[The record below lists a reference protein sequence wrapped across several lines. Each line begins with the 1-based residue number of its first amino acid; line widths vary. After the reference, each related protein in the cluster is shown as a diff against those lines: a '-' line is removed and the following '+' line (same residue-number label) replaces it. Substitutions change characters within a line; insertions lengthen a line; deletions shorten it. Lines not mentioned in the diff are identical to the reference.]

1 MPRATLSTVSISPS
15 PAREIRDRKPA
26 FSRVGGG
33 GGAGS
38 PFSSGS
44 SSDAR
49 RGDVEL
55 ELCRLKAELA
65 REKEA
70 RALIQRQVD
79 DQSLEREFWIQEKAG
94 ETAKIKQQLTRA
106 LHDKDEVL
114 SKLKDIERDYAEL
127 WNTARDLERK
137 NASLAE
143 LLKTSIPSTSKSLSL
158 STSLSNGFFPENSS
172 VLSHGSDAAGGSRIN
187 DFLRASAPG
196 KVLATG
202 GRRLAPPRGCLT
214 TLHEGDYSQL
224 SMDSADTPPPPT
236 SQQNELRLS
245 ADTAAALIRQ
255 ARGELRD
262 QVALRKSEKDNPL
275 DVGSVRR
282 LRSSPILV
290 GEAGATELD
299 MSDDDVRTRKDMP
312 GPSMAD
318 TLELC
323 PEEYED
329 MGMLFGR
336 GSDGGSNSPKGSSVE
351 GDDSHPRV
359 EQVVD
364 SDAREE
370 AGQADGTWARW
381 WSSPPAWSGFAS
393 SSSRKPY
400 GRRHSRP
407 RRSDRVR
414 VQVPQPSRRFM
425 VYPSPARPNGRV
437 RTGTICPRSSPE
449 MAAKKTST
457 TEYLLSEHLSVEEMQ
472 ENKIL
477 HMSPIEWFVEC
488 PFGTLSQAGVSA
500 GEQSEEDIG
509 CVSLAWAPT
518 VVDFLNTVDPEKGWT
533 RDMVEFVYCYWSQKF
548 DEDDKVPV
556 KPGDYLSLTAGD
568 LGLSKHRTMDVWATA
583 EVISAE
589 ETTTISRQK
598 KMKSQTIR
606 CRLADK
612 SLYDMIVK
620 KRPDMRGKDGIL
632 VRENFLYEKREGARA
647 SVYLELKEKIKENL
661 NSPTVS
667 AAESPISEGSPASP
681 GVAQRRPSVKVAAED
696 SIESRVRR
704 SSRHQRGTRLTPSEL
719 AKIIQASQLKDTSAY
734 GRYYNE
740 QRLREE
746 GGGPPEPPPTPVSPE
761 PLKVHARVLL
771 AANPWRDA
779 LVVKDS
785 PDPSV
790 SLDNSY
796 LRKVENITFLQHQ
809 QLSSPFT
816 AVAAMSW
823 LA

>member
-1 MPRATLSTVSISPS
+1 MLS
-15 PAREIRDRKPA
+15 
-26 FSRVGGG
+26 
-33 GGAGS
+33 
-38 PFSSGS
+38 
-44 SSDAR
+44 
-49 RGDVEL
+49 L

-106 LHDKDEVL
+106 LHEKDEVL
-114 SKLKDIERDYAEL
+114 SKLKDLERDYAEL

-158 STSLSNGFFPENSS
+158 STSLSNGFFPESSS

-187 DFLRASAPG
+187 DVLRASAPG

-255 ARGELRD
+255 ARGELRN

-275 DVGSVRR
+275 DGVGSVRR
-282 LRSSPILV
+282 LRSSPTLM
-290 GEAGATELD
+290 GEAGGTELD
-299 MSDDDVRTRKDMP
+299 MSDDVRTRKDMP

-351 GDDSHPRV
+351 DDDSHVSKSPIRPSASRVQRHVMPVTDRQSSPLQCRSSKSPSPRTG
-359 EQVVD
+359 
-364 SDAREE
+364 R
-370 AGQADGTWARW
+370 GTSPFEHLSVGSRGSSRLSTPTLGRKLVRPMAPGLG
-381 WSSPPAWSGFAS
+381 SSPPAWSGSA

-457 TEYLLSEHLSVEEMQ
+457 TEV
-472 ENKIL
+472 
-477 HMSPIEWFVEC
+477 
-488 PFGTLSQAGVSA
+488 
-500 GEQSEEDIG
+500 
-509 CVSLAWAPT
+509 
-518 VVDFLNTVDPEKGWT
+518 
-533 RDMVEFVYCYWSQKF
+533 
-548 DEDDKVPV
+548 
-556 KPGDYLSLTAGD
+556 
-568 LGLSKHRTMDVWATA
+568 A
-583 EVISAE
+583 E
-589 ETTTISRQK
+589 
-598 KMKSQTIR
+598 
-606 CRLADK
+606 
-612 SLYDMIVK
+612 
-620 KRPDMRGKDGIL
+620 
-632 VRENFLYEKREGARA
+632 
-647 SVYLELKEKIKENL
+647 
-661 NSPTVS
+661 
-667 AAESPISEGSPASP
+667 
-681 GVAQRRPSVKVAAED
+681 
-696 SIESRVRR
+696 
-704 SSRHQRGTRLTPSEL
+704 
-719 AKIIQASQLKDTSAY
+719 
-734 GRYYNE
+734 
-740 QRLREE
+740 RLRSKSSKIE
-746 GGGPPEPPPTPVSPE
+746 GGQ
-761 PLKVHARVLL
+761 
-771 AANPWRDA
+771 
-779 LVVKDS
+779 
-785 PDPSV
+785 
-790 SLDNSY
+790 
-796 LRKVENITFLQHQ
+796 IC
-809 QLSSPFT
+809 SSGG
-816 AVAAMSW
+816 
-823 LA
+823 